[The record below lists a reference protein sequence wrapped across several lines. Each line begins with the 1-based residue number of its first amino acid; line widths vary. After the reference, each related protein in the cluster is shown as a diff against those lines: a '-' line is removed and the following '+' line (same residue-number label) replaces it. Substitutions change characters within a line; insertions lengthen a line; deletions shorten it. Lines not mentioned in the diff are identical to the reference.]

1 MAESETPKSNKPVL
15 NHEELR
21 ARLPFPAAGLLPHG
35 EPFALIDTIV
45 EEWDQ
50 GGKTSSVVH
59 PDHPLAAADGSTG
72 AETFIEYAAQSAAVL
87 DAYQR
92 QDKSFGGLLVEV
104 VDSEYSAIPPV
115 GDTVDVV
122 INVQYDL
129 GKWRGIAYQASV
141 NGKPAA
147 EGFLKILITN
157 YKEEGTAEEKPQA

>member
-1 MAESETPKSNKPVL
+1 MAESETPKNNKPL
-15 NHEELR
+15 LDHEALR
-21 ARLPFPAAGLLPHG
+21 ARLPYPAAGLLPHG

-45 EEWDQ
+45 EEWDL

-72 AETFIEYAAQSAAVL
+72 AETFIEYAAQTAAVL

-104 VDSEYSAIPPV
+104 VDSEYTAIPHV
-115 GDTVDVV
+115 GDTVDVI

-129 GKWRGIAYQASV
+129 GKWRGIGYEAFL
-141 NGKPAA
+141 NGTPAA
-147 EGFLKILITN
+147 KGTLKLFLTN
-157 YKEEGTAEEKPQA
+157 YEEKK

>member
-1 MAESETPKSNKPVL
+1 MTESETPKSNKPVL

-21 ARLPFPAAGLLPHG
+21 AMLPYPAAGLLPHG

-59 PDHPLAAADGSTG
+59 PDHPLAGADGATG
-72 AETFIEYAAQSAAVL
+72 AETFIEYAAQTAAVL

-104 VDSEYSAIPPV
+104 VDSEYSAIPHV

-129 GKWRGIAYQASV
+129 GKWRGIGYEAFL
-141 NGKPAA
+141 NGTPAA
-147 EGFLKILITN
+147 KGTLKLFLTN
-157 YKEEGTAEEKPQA
+157 YEENK

>member
-1 MAESETPKSNKPVL
+1 MVESETSKKNKPVL

-21 ARLPFPAAGLLPHG
+21 AKLPYPAAGLLPHG

-45 EEWDQ
+45 EEWDL

-72 AETFIEYAAQSAAVL
+72 AETFIEYAAQTAAVL

-104 VDSEYSAIPPV
+104 VDSEYSAIPHV
-115 GDTVDVV
+115 GDTVDII

-129 GKWRGIAYQASV
+129 GKWRGIGYEAFL
-141 NGKPAA
+141 NGAPAA
-147 EGFLKILITN
+147 KGTLKLFLTN
-157 YKEEGTAEEKPQA
+157 YEEKK

>member
-1 MAESETPKSNKPVL
+1 MTESETPKSNKPVL
-15 NHEELR
+15 DHEALR
-21 ARLPFPAAGLLPHG
+21 SKLPYPAAGLLPHG

-72 AETFIEYAAQSAAVL
+72 AETFIEYAAQTAAVL
-87 DAYQR
+87 DAFQR

-104 VDSEYSAIPPV
+104 VDSEYTDVPHV
-115 GDTVDVV
+115 GDTVDIV

-129 GKWRGIAYQASV
+129 GKWRGIGYEAFL
-141 NGKPAA
+141 NGTPAA
-147 EGFLKILITN
+147 KGTLKLFLTN
-157 YKEEGTAEEKPQA
+157 YEEK

>member
-21 ARLPFPAAGLLPHG
+21 ARLPYPAAGLLPHG

-59 PDHPLAAADGSTG
+59 PDHPLAAANGSTG
-72 AETFIEYAAQSAAVL
+72 AETFIEYAAQTAAVL

-104 VDSEYSAIPPV
+104 VDSEYSAIPHV

-129 GKWRGIAYQASV
+129 GKWRGIGYEAFL
-141 NGKPAA
+141 NGAPAA
-147 EGFLKILITN
+147 KGTLKLFLTN
-157 YKEEGTAEEKPQA
+157 YEEKK

>member
-1 MAESETPKSNKPVL
+1 MAESETPKNNKPVL
-15 NHEELR
+15 DHEALR
-21 ARLPFPAAGLLPHG
+21 ARLPYPAAGLLPHG

-104 VDSEYSAIPPV
+104 VDSEYSSIPHV

-129 GKWRGIAYQASV
+129 GKWRGIGYEAFL
-141 NGKPAA
+141 NGTPAA
-147 EGFLKILITN
+147 KGTLKLFLTN
-157 YKEEGTAEEKPQA
+157 YEEKK

>member
-1 MAESETPKSNKPVL
+1 MSESETPKTNRPQPIL

-21 ARLPFPAAGLLPHG
+21 AKLPYPAAGLLPHG

-45 EEWDQ
+45 DEWDM

-72 AETFIEYAAQSAAVL
+72 AETFVEYAAQTAAVL

-104 VDSEYSAIPPV
+104 VDSEYSAIPHV
-115 GDTVDVV
+115 GDTVDVI

-129 GKWRGIAYQASV
+129 GKWRGIGYEASV
-141 NGKPAA
+141 NGKHAA
-147 EGFLKILITN
+147 KGTLKLFIIN
-157 YKEEGTAEEKPQA
+157 EQ

>member
-21 ARLPFPAAGLLPHG
+21 AKLPYPAAGLLPHG
-35 EPFALIDTIV
+35 EPFALIDMIV
-45 EEWDQ
+45 EEWAQ

-72 AETFIEYAAQSAAVL
+72 AETFIEYAAQTAAVL

-104 VDSEYSAIPPV
+104 VDSEYSAIPHV

-129 GKWRGIAYQASV
+129 GKWRGIGYEAFL
-141 NGKPAA
+141 NGTPAA
-147 EGFLKILITN
+147 KGTLKLFLTN
-157 YKEEGTAEEKPQA
+157 YEEKK

>member
-1 MAESETPKSNKPVL
+1 MAESETPKTNKPIL
-15 NHEELR
+15 DHEALR
-21 ARLPFPAAGLLPHG
+21 ARLPYPAAGLLPHG

-72 AETFIEYAAQSAAVL
+72 AETFIEYAAQTAAVL

-104 VDSEYSAIPPV
+104 VDSEYSAIPHV
-115 GDTVDVV
+115 GDTVDII

-129 GKWRGIAYQASV
+129 GKWRGIGYEAFL
-141 NGKPAA
+141 NGTPAA
-147 EGFLKILITN
+147 KGTLKLFLTN
-157 YKEEGTAEEKPQA
+157 YEEKK

>member
-1 MAESETPKSNKPVL
+1 L
-15 NHEELR
+15 
-21 ARLPFPAAGLLPHG
+21 
-35 EPFALIDTIV
+35 
-45 EEWDQ
+45 

-72 AETFIEYAAQSAAVL
+72 AETFIEYAAQTAAVL

-104 VDSEYSAIPPV
+104 VDSEYTDVPHV

-129 GKWRGIAYQASV
+129 GKWRGIGYEAFL

-147 EGFLKILITN
+147 KGTLKLFITN
-157 YKEEGTAEEKPQA
+157 FEE

>member
-1 MAESETPKSNKPVL
+1 MAESDNPKSNKPVL

-21 ARLPFPAAGLLPHG
+21 AKLPYPAAGLLPHG

-45 EEWDQ
+45 DEWDQ

-72 AETFIEYAAQSAAVL
+72 AETFVEYAAQTAAVL

-104 VDSEYSAIPPV
+104 VDSEYSAIPHV

-129 GKWRGIAYQASV
+129 GKWRGIGYEAFL
-141 NGKPAA
+141 NGTPAA
-147 EGFLKILITN
+147 KGTLKLFLTN
-157 YKEEGTAEEKPQA
+157 YEESK

>member
-1 MAESETPKSNKPVL
+1 MTESETPKSNRPMPVL
-15 NHEELR
+15 DHEALR
-21 ARLPFPAAGLLPHG
+21 AKLPFPAAGLLPHG

-45 EEWDQ
+45 EEWDM

-59 PDHPLAAADGSTG
+59 PDHPLAGADGLTG
-72 AETFIEYAAQSAAVL
+72 AETFIEYGAQTAAVL

-104 VDSEYSAIPPV
+104 VDSEYTAIPRV
-115 GDTVDVV
+115 GDTMDVI

-129 GKWRGIAYQASV
+129 GKWRGIGYEAFL

-147 EGFLKILITN
+147 KGTLKLFLTN
-157 YKEEGTAEEKPQA
+157 YEEKK

>member
-1 MAESETPKSNKPVL
+1 MAESETPKANKPVL

-21 ARLPFPAAGLLPHG
+21 AKLPYPAAGLLPHG

-45 EEWDQ
+45 DEWDM

-59 PDHPLAAADGSTG
+59 PDHPLAAVDGSTG
-72 AETFIEYAAQSAAVL
+72 AETFVEYAAQTAAVL

-104 VDSEYSAIPPV
+104 VDSEYSAIPHV
-115 GDTVDVV
+115 GATVDVV

-129 GKWRGIAYQASV
+129 GKWRGIGYEAFL
-141 NGKPAA
+141 NGTPAA
-147 EGFLKILITN
+147 KGTLKLFLTN
-157 YKEEGTAEEKPQA
+157 YEEGK

>member
-1 MAESETPKSNKPVL
+1 MTESETPKSNRPMPVL
-15 NHEELR
+15 DHEALR
-21 ARLPFPAAGLLPHG
+21 AKLPFPAAGLLPHG

-45 EEWDQ
+45 EEWDM

-59 PDHPLAAADGSTG
+59 PDHPLAGADGLTG
-72 AETFIEYAAQSAAVL
+72 AETFIEYGAQTAAVL

-104 VDSEYSAIPPV
+104 VDSEYTAIPRV
-115 GDTVDVV
+115 GDTTDVI

-129 GKWRGIAYQASV
+129 GKWRGIGYEAFL

-147 EGFLKILITN
+147 KGTLKLFLTN
-157 YKEEGTAEEKPQA
+157 YEEKK

>member
-1 MAESETPKSNKPVL
+1 MAESETPKNNKPVL

-21 ARLPFPAAGLLPHG
+21 ARLPYPAAGLLPHG

-45 EEWDQ
+45 DEWDQ

-72 AETFIEYAAQSAAVL
+72 AETFIEYAAQTAAVL

-104 VDSEYSAIPPV
+104 VDSEYSAIPHV

-129 GKWRGIAYQASV
+129 GKWRGIGYEAFL

-147 EGFLKILITN
+147 KGTPKLFLTN
-157 YKEEGTAEEKPQA
+157 DEEKK

>member
-1 MAESETPKSNKPVL
+1 MAESETSKNNKPIL
-15 NHEELR
+15 DHEALR
-21 ARLPFPAAGLLPHG
+21 ARLPYPAAGLLPHG

-45 EEWDQ
+45 EEWDL

-72 AETFIEYAAQSAAVL
+72 AETFIEYAAQTAAVL

-104 VDSEYSAIPPV
+104 VDSEYSAIPHV

-129 GKWRGIAYQASV
+129 GKWRGIGYEAFL

-147 EGFLKILITN
+147 KGTLKLFLTN
-157 YKEEGTAEEKPQA
+157 YEEKK

>member
-1 MAESETPKSNKPVL
+1 MATPNQQTPSKPPIP
-15 NHEELR
+15 HDELR
-21 ARLPFPAAGLLPHG
+21 KKLPFPASELLPHG
-35 EPFALIDTIV
+35 QPFALIDQIV
-45 EEWDQ
+45 EEWDL
-50 GGKTSSVVH
+50 GGRTTSVVH

-72 AETFIEYAAQSAAVL
+72 AETFIEYGAQTAAAL

-104 VDSEYSAIPPV
+104 TESSYTAIPHV
-115 GDTVDVV
+115 GDTIDVV

-147 EGFLKILITN
+147 KGVLKLYITD
-157 YKEEGTAEEKPQA
+157 YKE

>member
-1 MAESETPKSNKPVL
+1 MAESDNPKSNKPVL

-21 ARLPFPAAGLLPHG
+21 AKLPYPAAGLLPHG

-45 EEWDQ
+45 DEWDQ

-72 AETFIEYAAQSAAVL
+72 AETFVEYAAQTAAVL

-104 VDSEYSAIPPV
+104 VDSEYSAIPHV

-141 NGKPAA
+141 NDKPAG
-147 EGFLKILITN
+147 EGFLKLFIIN
-157 YKEEGTAEEKPQA
+157 EQ

>member
-1 MAESETPKSNKPVL
+1 MTESETPKSNRPMPIL
-15 NHEELR
+15 DHEALR
-21 ARLPFPAAGLLPHG
+21 ANLPYPAAGLLPHG

-45 EEWDQ
+45 EEWDM

-59 PDHPLAAADGSTG
+59 PDHPLAGADGVTG
-72 AETFIEYAAQSAAVL
+72 AETFIEYGAQTAAVL

-104 VDSEYSAIPPV
+104 VDSEYTAIPRV
-115 GDTVDVV
+115 GDTVDVI

-129 GKWRGIAYQASV
+129 GKWRGIGYEAFL

-147 EGFLKILITN
+147 KGTLKLFLTN
-157 YKEEGTAEEKPQA
+157 YEEKK

>member
-1 MAESETPKSNKPVL
+1 MAESETPKSNTPVL

-21 ARLPFPAAGLLPHG
+21 AKLPYSAAGLVPHG

-104 VDSEYSAIPPV
+104 VDSEYTAIPHV
-115 GDTVDVV
+115 GDTVDVI

-129 GKWRGIAYQASV
+129 GKWRGIGYEAFL
-141 NGKPAA
+141 NGSPA
-147 EGFLKILITN
+147 GKGTLKLFLTN
-157 YKEEGTAEEKPQA
+157 YEEKK

>member
-1 MAESETPKSNKPVL
+1 MAESETPKTNKSPL
-15 NHEELR
+15 DHEALR
-21 ARLPFPAAGLLPHG
+21 AKLPYPAAGLLPHG

-45 EEWDQ
+45 DEWDQ

-72 AETFIEYAAQSAAVL
+72 AETFVEYAAQTAAVL

-104 VDSEYSAIPPV
+104 VDSEYSAIPHV

-122 INVQYDL
+122 INVHYDL
-129 GKWRGIAYQASV
+129 GKWRGIGYEAFL

-147 EGFLKILITN
+147 KGTLKLFLTN
-157 YKEEGTAEEKPQA
+157 YEEKK

>member
-1 MAESETPKSNKPVL
+1 MTESETPKSNRPMPVL
-15 NHEELR
+15 DHEALR
-21 ARLPFPAAGLLPHG
+21 ANLPCPAAGLLPHG

-45 EEWDQ
+45 EEWDM

-59 PDHPLAAADGSTG
+59 PDHPLAGADGLTG
-72 AETFIEYAAQSAAVL
+72 AETFIEYGAQTAAVL

-104 VDSEYSAIPPV
+104 VDSEYTAIPRV
-115 GDTVDVV
+115 GDTLDVI

-129 GKWRGIAYQASV
+129 GKWRGIGYEAFL

-147 EGFLKILITN
+147 KGTLKLFLTN
-157 YKEEGTAEEKPQA
+157 YEEKK

>member
-1 MAESETPKSNKPVL
+1 MAESETPKNNKPVL

-21 ARLPFPAAGLLPHG
+21 ARLPYPAVGLLPHG

-72 AETFIEYAAQSAAVL
+72 AETFIEYAAQTAAAL
-87 DAYQR
+87 DAFQR

-104 VDSEYSAIPPV
+104 VDSEYSAIPHV

-129 GKWRGIAYQASV
+129 GKWRGIGYEAFL
-141 NGKPAA
+141 NGRPAA
-147 EGFLKILITN
+147 KGTLKLFLTN
-157 YKEEGTAEEKPQA
+157 YEEKK

>member
-1 MAESETPKSNKPVL
+1 MAESETPKNNKPIL
-15 NHEELR
+15 DHEALR
-21 ARLPFPAAGLLPHG
+21 ARLPYPAAGLLPHG

-45 EEWDQ
+45 EEWDL

-72 AETFIEYAAQSAAVL
+72 AETFIEYAAQTAAVL

-92 QDKSFGGLLVEV
+92 QDKSCGGLLVEV
-104 VDSEYSAIPPV
+104 VDSEYSAIPHV

-129 GKWRGIAYQASV
+129 GKWRGIGYEAFL
-141 NGKPAA
+141 NGTPAA
-147 EGFLKILITN
+147 KGTLKLFLTN
-157 YKEEGTAEEKPQA
+157 YEEKK